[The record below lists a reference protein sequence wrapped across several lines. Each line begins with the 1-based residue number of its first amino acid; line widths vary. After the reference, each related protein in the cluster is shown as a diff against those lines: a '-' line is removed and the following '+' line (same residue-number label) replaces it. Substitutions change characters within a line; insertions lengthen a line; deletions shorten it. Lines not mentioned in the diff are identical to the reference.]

1 MVNYYQVQDVC
12 LAGVKQYTHPL
23 PASTLTTYLIQDDL
37 YFTAFGSLQSWVITK
52 GCASAVNLSN
62 V

>member
-37 YFTAFGSLQSWVITK
+37 YFTAFGSL
-52 GCASAVNLSN
+52 
-62 V
+62 